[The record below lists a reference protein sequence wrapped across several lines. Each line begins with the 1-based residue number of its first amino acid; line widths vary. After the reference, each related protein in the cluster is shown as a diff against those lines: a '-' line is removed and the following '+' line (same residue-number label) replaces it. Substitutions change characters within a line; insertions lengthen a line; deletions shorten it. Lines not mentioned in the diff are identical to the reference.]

1 MPKYKTEFTE
11 KELRFIE
18 EYLVDLLPHRAAIA
32 AGYRCTTK
40 SAYVLGYRLL
50 HRDKIKKEIDR
61 RIEARSKKTGITQ
74 ERVIQELAKIA
85 FSDIK
90 NIFDPQ
96 TGNLRPVDKMDSD
109 STAAIAGITIDENKF
124 GGTKIFSTT
133 KKIRMYDKIR
143 ALERLG
149 QHLGMFKEK
158 TEGAEEIVK
167 ALKELAKDLPD

>member
-1 MPKYKTEFTE
+1 M
-11 KELRFIE
+11 I
-18 EYLVDLLPHRAAIA
+18 DLLPHRAAIA
-32 AGYRCTTK
+32 AGYRCTIK
-40 SAYVLGYRLL
+40 SAYTLGHRLL
-50 HRDKIKKEIDR
+50 NRDKIKKEIDR
-61 RIEARSKKTGITQ
+61 RIAARSKKTGITQ

-109 STAAIAGITIDENKF
+109 STAAIAGITIDENKL
-124 GGTKIFSTT
+124 GTKIFSTT